1 LKMKYKIALAGN
13 PNSGKT
19 TVFNLLCG
27 AREKIGNWPGTTV
40 EKKEGYFTHQNK
52 KIGVVDLPGTYAL
65 SVYSI
70 DERIARDFLI
80 KEKPDLVVCVTDA
93 SNLERNLYLVIQL
106 LELGQKVLLDLN
118 MMDIVEKSKI
128 KIDTKKLSGILG
140 IDIAETVASK
150 GEGIEDL
157 KEKIVINLE
166 EKGGKSFKIN
176 YKNLESNIEEI
187 TSLLE
192 DKKISLDIP
201 YRAFALRVLEKDS
214 DLLEEA
220 KKIIPDIEDIRNKA
234 EEEILRLSGDDLE
247 TFIIERRYAYLEGV
261 VRECTE
267 RGISLESRL
276 TFSDKLDRILTNR
289 FLGIP
294 LFLFFMYLLFQLVF
308 TLGSPLAE
316 LIDGFFGNLGE
327 GIKVFF
333 KNYNL
338 SPTIASL
345 ISDGIISGIGS
356 VLVFLPNIMLLFLG
370 ISILE
375 DSGYL
380 ARAAFVMDR
389 FMHALGLHG
398 KSFIPMLLGFGC
410 NIPGIMAARTLE
422 SRKDRILTILVN
434 PLMSCSA
441 RLPVYILFAS
451 AFFTRNQSLV
461 IFSLYIL
468 GIILAIFVA
477 KVFKHIFF
485 KGEVAPL
492 VMELPP
498 YRVPTIRNVLLS
510 MWTRSSLFIK
520 KAGTIIFLAVVLV
533 WILSS
538 LPLGAQYA
546 GENSLI
552 GKFGKVIAP
561 IFKPAGFGFWQAAV
575 ALFFGILAKE
585 VVVGTFGALYGA
597 EEETL
602 KQVLLQHFTPL
613 SAYAFLIMTLIYIP
627 CIASI
632 ATIKRETN
640 WKWTTLAVSYSLVL
654 GWLLSVTFYQIGRFF
669 TG

>member
-1 LKMKYKIALAGN
+1 MSYKIALAGN

-40 EKKEGYFTHQNK
+40 EKKQGYFNYQGE
-52 KIGVVDLPGTYAL
+52 KIEVVDLPGTYSL
-65 SVYSI
+65 SAYSI

-80 KEKPDLVVCVTDA
+80 KEKPDLVVCVIDA
-93 SNLERNLYLVIQL
+93 SNLERNLYLVVQL
-106 LELGQKVLLDLN
+106 LEMGQPVLLDLN
-118 MMDIVEKSKI
+118 MTDMVEKNKM
-128 KIDTKKLSGILG
+128 KIDIQKLSKILG
-140 IDIAETVASK
+140 IDIVETVASK
-150 GEGIEDL
+150 GKGIKDL
-157 KEKIVINLE
+157 KEKIIVNLGKKERKVFKIDYQNLE
-166 EKGGKSFKIN
+166 KE
-176 YKNLESNIEEI
+176 IEEI
-187 TSLLE
+187 VSLLKS
-192 DKKISLDIP
+192 KKLILDIP
-201 YRAFALRVLEKDS
+201 YRTFAVRILEGDF
-214 DLLEEA
+214 DLLNEVSIPEIEE
-220 KKIIPDIEDIRNKA
+220 KRNRV
-234 EEEILRLSGDDLE
+234 EEEILKITGDNLE
-247 TFIIERRYAYLEGV
+247 TFIIESRYAFLKGMV
-261 VRECTE
+261 KECISKE
-267 RGISLESRL
+267 ISLEDRL
-276 TFSDKLDRILTNR
+276 TFSDKLDKVVTNR

-294 LFLFFMYLLFQLVF
+294 LFLCFMYLLFQLVF
-308 TLGSPLAE
+308 TLGSPIAD
-316 LIDGFFGNLGE
+316 LIDGAFGKLAEGSKIFFEN
-327 GIKVFF
+327 
-333 KNYNL
+333 KNFPL
-338 SPTIASL
+338 WVGSL
-345 ISDGIISGIGS
+345 VSDGIISGIGS

-380 ARAAFVMDR
+380 ARAAFVMDS

-451 AFFTRNQSLV
+451 AFFPKHQGLI
-461 IFSLYIL
+461 IFSLYLL
-468 GIILAIFVA
+468 GVILAIFVA
-477 KVFKHIFF
+477 KVFKNIFF

-498 YRVPTIRNVLLS
+498 YRIPTLRNVFLS
-510 MWTRSSLFIK
+510 MWARSSLFIK

-533 WILSS
+533 WVLSS
-538 LPLGAQYA
+538 LPAGVEYA

-552 GKFGKVIAP
+552 GKFGKILAP
-561 IFKPAGFGFWQAAV
+561 VFKPAGFGFWQAAV
-575 ALFFGILAKE
+575 ALLFGILAKE
-585 VVVGTFGALYGA
+585 VVVGTLGTLYGA
-597 EEETL
+597 EEESL
-602 KQVLLQHFTPL
+602 KQILPHYFTPL
-613 SAYAFLIMTLIYIP
+613 SAYSFLVMTLIYIP

-640 WKWTTLAVSYSLVL
+640 WKWTAIAVSYSLVL
-654 GWLLSVTFYQIGRFF
+654 GWVLSVLFYQIGKIF

>member
-1 LKMKYKIALAGN
+1 MGYKIALAGN

-27 AREKIGNWPGTTV
+27 TREKIGNWPGTTV
-40 EKKEGYFTHQNK
+40 EKKQGYFNYQGER
-52 KIGVVDLPGTYAL
+52 IEVVDLPGTYSL
-65 SVYSI
+65 SAYSV

-80 KEKPDLVVCVTDA
+80 KEKPDLVVCVIDA
-93 SNLERNLYLVIQL
+93 SNLERNLYLVVQL
-106 LELGQKVLLDLN
+106 LEMGQPVLLDLN
-118 MMDIVEKSKI
+118 MMDMVEKNKM
-128 KIDTKKLSGILG
+128 KIDIQKLSKILG

-150 GEGIEDL
+150 GKGIKDL
-157 KEKIVINLE
+157 KEKIIVNLE
-166 EKGGKSFKIN
+166 KKERKFFKVDYQNLEKG
-176 YKNLESNIEEI
+176 IEEI
-187 TSLLE
+187 ISLLKN
-192 DKKISLDIP
+192 KKISLSIP
-201 YRAFALRVLEKDS
+201 YRAFAVRILERDF
-214 DLLEEA
+214 DLLNEVKKSIPEIEE
-220 KKIIPDIEDIRNKA
+220 KRNKI
-234 EEEILRLSGDDLE
+234 EEEILKTTGDNLE
-247 TFIIERRYAYLEGV
+247 TFIIERRYAFLKGMV
-261 VRECTE
+261 KECIRKE
-267 RGISLESRL
+267 VSLEDRI
-276 TFSDKLDRILTNR
+276 TFSDKLDKVLTNR

-294 LFLFFMYLLFQLVF
+294 LFLFFMFLLFQLVF
-308 TLGSPLAE
+308 TLGSPIAD
-316 LIDGFFGNLGE
+316 LIDGAFGKLAASS
-327 GIKVFF
+327 KVFF
-333 KNYNL
+333 ENKNFPL
-338 SPTIASL
+338 WVGSL
-345 ISDGIISGIGS
+345 VSDGIISGIGS

-389 FMHALGLHG
+389 CMHALGLHG

-451 AFFTRNQSLV
+451 VFFPKNQGLI
-461 IFSLYIL
+461 IFSLYLL

-477 KVFKHIFF
+477 KVFKNIFF

-498 YRVPTIRNVLLS
+498 YRIPTLRNVFLS

-520 KAGTIIFLAVVLV
+520 KAGTIIFLAVVLI

-538 LPLGAQYA
+538 LPLGAEYA

-552 GKFGKVIAP
+552 GKFGKILAP

-575 ALFFGILAKE
+575 ALLFGILAKE
-585 VVVGTFGALYGA
+585 IVVGTLGTLYGA
-597 EEETL
+597 EEGL
-602 KQVLLQHFTPL
+602 KEALLHQFSPL

-640 WKWTTLAVSYSLVL
+640 WKWTTLTVSYSLIL
-654 GWLLSVTFYQIGRFF
+654 GWILSVLFYQIGKIF
-669 TG
+669 TGG